1 MKQNIIAV
9 DFDGTLCENKWPEIG
24 MPNEE
29 LIKYLKK
36 RQANGEKLILWT
48 NRVGNRL
55 DEAVKWSAEK
65 GLVFDA
71 VNENLPEIVEALGV
85 DSRKIFANEYIDD
98 RNRLLES
105 CREKSNMELWA
116 ENEVMMA
123 CKHEAPDRKDGEWDY
138 GCACYESALKAFRSL
153 CEDEHSGMS
162 IGFTKAILNRL
173 IDCKPLLPIED
184 TEDTWNLC
192 TFGNDGG
199 AKQYKCKRMSSLFKR
214 VATDGTV
221 TYSDINRYYGVNN
234 DNHNVSYHSGLID
247 RVMDELF
254 PITMPYIPF
263 DKPFKVYTEDFLT
276 DAKNGD
282 YDTKGLLYAID
293 PHGNRIEINRYFK
306 EVPNGFAEIDEAE
319 YKERKEAAIWI
330 AIERSAK
337 ARMEATDGSK

>member
-1 MKQNIIAV
+1 MKPNIIAV

-29 LIKYLKK
+29 LIEYLKK

-71 VNENLPEIVEALGV
+71 VNENLPEIVEAFGV

-116 ENEVMMA
+116 EDEVMMA
-123 CKHEAPDRKDGEWDY
+123 CKHEAPNRKDGEWDY

-153 CEDEHSGMS
+153 CEDGHSCMS

-192 TFGNDGG
+192 TFGSDDGV
-199 AKQYKCKRMSSLFKR
+199 KQYQCKRMSSLFKR

-221 TYSDINRYYGVNN
+221 TYSDTNRYYGVNN
-234 DNHNVSYHSGLID
+234 DNHNVSYQSGLID
-247 RVMDELF
+247 RVMGELF

-282 YDTKGLLYAID
+282 YDTTGLLYAID

-306 EVPNGFAEIDEAE
+306 ETPVGFDEIGKEE
-319 YKERKEAAIWI
+319 YEERREL
-330 AIERSAK
+330 AK
-337 ARMEATDGSK
+337 KRQEELKNGSK

>member
-29 LIKYLKK
+29 LIEYLKK

-71 VNENLPEIVEALGV
+71 VNENLPEIVEAFGV

-116 ENEVMMA
+116 EDEVMMA
-123 CKHEAPDRKDGEWDY
+123 CKHEAPNRKDGEWDY

-153 CEDEHSGMS
+153 CEDGHSCMS

-173 IDCKPLLPIED
+173 IDRKPLLPIED

-192 TFGNDGG
+192 TFGSDDGV
-199 AKQYKCKRMSSLFKR
+199 KQYQCKRMSSLFKR

-221 TYSDINRYYGVNN
+221 TYSDTNRYYGVNN
-234 DNHNVSYHSGLID
+234 DNHNVSYQSGLID
-247 RVMDELF
+247 RVMGELF

-282 YDTKGLLYAID
+282 YDTTGLLYTID

-306 EVPNGFAEIDEAE
+306 DAPVGFDEIGKEE
-319 YKERKEAAIWI
+319 YEERREL
-330 AIERSAK
+330 AK
-337 ARMEATDGSK
+337 KRQEELKNGSK